1 MQRIRVHFSKGGPMR
16 FTGHLDLMRAWARLL
31 RRADLPVAY
40 TQGYNPQARLN
51 LAAAL
56 PLGFTSA
63 CEVIDIWLK
72 QPLPPEDFL
81 ARAAAAVPPGLT
93 VHAAREADL
102 KAKSLQSRLLAA
114 AYLVTLTPSSD
125 VASRVETLLAASSLP
140 RERRGKEYDLR
151 PLIEDVWLEDEGMG
165 MRLAA
170 RPGATG
176 RPDEVL
182 FALGLDALSYRI
194 HRTHLFFQDGE
205 VVGPPGSHP

>member
-1 MQRIRVHFSKGGPMR
+1 MR

-31 RRADLPVAY
+31 RRADLPIAY

-56 PLGFTSA
+56 PLGFTSE

-72 QPLPPEDFL
+72 QTLPPEEFL

-93 VHAAREADL
+93 VHTAREVDL
-102 KAKSLQSRLLAA
+102 KAKSLQSQLVTA
-114 AYLVTLTPSSD
+114 AYIVTLTPSPD
-125 VASRVETLLAASSLP
+125 LVSRVETLMAASSLP

-151 PLIEDVWLEDEGMG
+151 PLIEDVWLEDDGMG
-165 MRLAA
+165 MRLAG

-182 FALGLDALSYRI
+182 FALGLDALSYHI
-194 HRTHLFFQDGE
+194 HRTHLFFKDGE
-205 VVGPPGSHP
+205 AVGPPG